1 MLVCSTVYKPNDL
14 SLAENNPF
22 TFHFSLH
29 VSTSVDWFDSC
40 FVSCR
45 WHGESCELLRWR
57 SLECKQTRLCL
68 DHWCLLHLNWKTLM
82 SLPLELP
89 SRELPKAS
97 KWWTLATRTGFE
109 LSCLKA
115 CRALNQCCSLESLL
129 SKAQGILLS
138 LLSHLKIS
146 IFLSR
151 TMCHEQAH
159 QKSKL
164 SLTPWKASTK
174 SGTLGKLRKQVLV
187 TKLHKFVP
195 HPGGTFTTEGFWQGL
210 HIRCKEPTGICWS
223 PPSRKTCFQT
233 SSSFTFNSMCLEG
246 LTHLPPSTP
255 ELGTSK
261 IAASIPLP
269 LLQWVC

>member
-109 LSCLKA
+109 LSCFKP
-115 CRALNQCCSLESLL
+115 CRVLSQCCYLESVL
-129 SKAQGILLS
+129 SRPQGILLS
-138 LLSHLKIS
+138 LCPTWNFKFSWTRLWVMSKPIGSPNWAWHLG
-146 IFLSR
+146 R
-151 TMCHEQAH
+151 H
-159 QKSKL
+159 QQ
-164 SLTPWKASTK
+164 SLGHWAS
-174 SGTLGKLRKQVLV
+174 L
-187 TKLHKFVP
+187 
-195 HPGGTFTTEGFWQGL
+195 EN
-210 HIRCKEPTGICWS
+210 RCLW
-223 PPSRKTCFQT
+223 
-233 SSSFTFNSMCLEG
+233 
-246 LTHLPPSTP
+246 
-255 ELGTSK
+255 
-261 IAASIPLP
+261 
-269 LLQWVC
+269 